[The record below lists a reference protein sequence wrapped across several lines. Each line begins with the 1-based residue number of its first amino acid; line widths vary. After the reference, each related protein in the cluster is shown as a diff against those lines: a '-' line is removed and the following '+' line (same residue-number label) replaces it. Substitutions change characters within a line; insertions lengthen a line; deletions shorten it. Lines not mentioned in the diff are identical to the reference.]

1 MNLQKR
7 ELSGYLLFVGGL
19 QWFIGLLAAEAWYP
33 GYSSRIDY
41 VSELGIG
48 PTALLYNASIFLLG
62 VFLTAAS
69 YFLYRDETGRTIP
82 FLLVMTG
89 IGCMGLGI
97 FPGYLQ
103 PMHSIATLIAIFF
116 GCFSAIASYRIQR
129 KPMAYIS
136 VILGLMALGSSI
148 LFFPYLGFPTGS
160 TVTYLGMAKG
170 SLERWAIYPLLAWI
184 MAAGSHMTGSAGNL
198 STSNQ

>member
-1 MNLQKR
+1 LKLEKR
-7 ELSGYLLFVGGL
+7 ELSGYLLFIGGL

-48 PTALLYNASIFLLG
+48 PTALLYNSSIFLMG
-62 VFLTAAS
+62 VFVTAAA

-82 FLLVMTG
+82 FLLGMTG
-89 IGCMGLGI
+89 IGAMGLGV

-116 GCFSAIASYRIQR
+116 GCFSAIASYRILR

-136 VILGLMALGSSI
+136 VVLGLMALGSSI

-160 TVTYLGMAKG
+160 TVTFLGMAKG
-170 SLERWAIYPLLAWI
+170 SLERWAIYPLLAWA
-184 MAAGSHMTGSAGNL
+184 MAAGSHMTGSDGNP

>member
-1 MNLQKR
+1 LKFENR
-7 ELSGYLLFVGGL
+7 ELSGYLLFLGGL

-48 PTALLYNASIFLLG
+48 PTALLYNASIFLMGIL
-62 VFLTAAS
+62 LTAAA

-82 FLLVMTG
+82 FLLAMTG
-89 IGCMGLGI
+89 VGAMGLGI

-116 GCFSAIASYRIQR
+116 GCLSAIASYRIQK
-129 KPMAYIS
+129 KPMGYVS
-136 VILGLMALGSSI
+136 VVLGAMALGSAI

-160 TVTYLGMAKG
+160 TVTFLGMAKG
-170 SLERWAIYPLLAWI
+170 SLERWAIYPLIAW
-184 MAAGSHMTGSAGNL
+184 ALVAGSHMSGSAGNL
-198 STSNQ
+198 NISEQ

>member
-1 MNLQKR
+1 LKLDKR
-7 ELSGYLLFVGGL
+7 ELSGYLLFIGGL

-48 PTALLYNASIFLLG
+48 PTAMLYNGSIFLLG
-62 VFLTAAS
+62 VFVTAAA
-69 YFLYRDETGRTIP
+69 YFLYIDGTGRTIP
-82 FLLVMTG
+82 FLLGMTG
-89 IGCMGLGI
+89 IGAMGLGV

-116 GCFSAIASYRIQR
+116 GCLSAIASYSIQR

-136 VILGLMALGSSI
+136 VVLGLLALGSAI

-170 SLERWAIYPLLAWI
+170 TLERWAIYPLLAWVI
-184 MAAGSHMTGSAGNL
+184 AAGSHMTGSTRNL
-198 STSNQ
+198 AETPD